1 MSPAIELASALER
14 NQRPGRLSM
23 EPIMETRQEQS
34 TRGPVRNGV
43 PITICRVPPPLE
55 PLPKTGR
62 RKLWNI
68 PHKYHCP
75 VIGTCLGVDELRRIA
90 SRLVLRGDA
99 PTTDYD
105 IHVTFV
111 GAADTKNAISLATH
125 KALERKYQSVVMRF
139 ARVREPDAL
148 YILWSEFLA
157 RGEVPGAFW
166 ALMTHPKADPSL
178 LNQAYEEVHMLS
190 HQVGAGQRY
199 QALLPVT
206 LPTGG
211 HRPQLRIGLALVGE
225 PLADGHL
232 CSFWMGSR
240 AGRAAR
246 PVASA
251 RARGCARRSAV
262 PDRPRSPVLEPRS
275 APLPRLDG

>member
-1 MSPAIELASALER
+1 MSPAIELASVLER

-34 TRGPVRNGV
+34 TRGPVRNRA

-68 PHKYHCP
+68 SHKYHCP
-75 VIGTCLGVDELRRIA
+75 VIGTCLGVDELRRVA

-125 KALERKYQSVVMRF
+125 KALERKYQSVVTRF
-139 ARVREPDAL
+139 ARARGPETL

-157 RGEVPGAFW
+157 RGEAQGAFW

-190 HQVGAGQRY
+190 HQVGAGQRADLKRLAETQGEL
-199 QALLPVT
+199 QALKRDFDALYIRT
-206 LPTGG
+206 
-211 HRPQLRIGLALVGE
+211 RRQAEEREERIRE
-225 PLADGHL
+225 
-232 CSFWMGSR
+232 
-240 AGRAAR
+240 
-246 PVASA
+246 A
-251 RARGCARRSAV
+251 RADAGGARCRA
-262 PDRPRSPVLEPRS
+262 DK
-275 APLPRLDG
+275 